1 MVFMFP
7 IQLKIKAGFGAGAW
21 LSPSLSPC
29 MFVKGKSKNLY
40 LASEKPPGMEQ
51 RKTKNKGLFYL
62 LPLTS

>member
-1 MVFMFP
+1 
-7 IQLKIKAGFGAGAW
+7 
-21 LSPSLSPC
+21 